1 MNNIKYEVATASQ
14 AGNVSD
20 LLVPCKL
27 PLSEC
32 TSHQIQIICTGAP
45 SAGTVSVKYKVAGGD
60 RWFTL
65 RDKNG
70 VAIAMDLTVDDTIN
84 IDGVM
89 LESVKITMASFAT
102 ATAWVAKLRGW

>member
-1 MNNIKYEVATASQ
+1 MNNIKSEVATESQ

-20 LLVPCKL
+20 LLLSCKL
-27 PLSEC
+27 PLAEC
-32 TSHQIQIICTGAP
+32 TSYTLQIICTGTP

-60 RWFTL
+60 RWLTL

-70 VAIAMDLTVDDTIN
+70 VAVAMNLTTDDTIN

-102 ATAWVAKLRGW
+102 ATAWRAKLRGW

>member
-1 MNNIKYEVATASQ
+1 MSNVRYTVATASQ

-20 LLVPCKL
+20 LV
-27 PLSEC
+27 LSVADTFYEC
-32 TSHQIQIICTGAP
+32 TSHQLQIISTGTP
-45 SAGTVSVKYKVAGGD
+45 SAGTVTVKCKAMGGD

-70 VAIAMDLTVDDTIN
+70 VAVSLDLTADDLVN
-84 IDGVM
+84 IDGIV